1 MLRAFF
7 FRRPQTTAPIEITIG
22 NSVHA
27 IRIKRHRQAR
37 RFTLRVLTATR
48 EVLLTIPPRGSLK
61 EATAFAEKN
70 SEWIAGR
77 LRHIPAAAPFRP
89 GEFVPLRGT
98 MHRICHRAGAR
109 GTVWAECSDG
119 TNILCVAGDKPH
131 MRRRVTDYL
140 RREAKRDLTRA
151 CRRYAVEL
159 GVTFTSLAVR
169 DQSSRWGSC
178 SSTGAL
184 SFSWR
189 LILAPPFV
197 LDYLAAH
204 EIAHLVEMNHS
215 RRFWRILNDLCPGA
229 ERAKQWL
236 DTHGAGLHR
245 YGAPEGRHECSF
257 APDVGYPLA
266 AAE

>member
-1 MLRAFF
+1 MLRALF
-7 FRRPQTTAPIEITIG
+7 FRRPQTIAPIEI
-22 NSVHA
+22 SVGDSVYA

-48 EVLLTIPPRGSLK
+48 EVLLTVPTRGSLK
-61 EATAFAEKN
+61 EAKAFAEKN
-70 SEWIAGR
+70 AEWIAAR
-77 LRHIPAAAPFRP
+77 LSHIPAAAPFKA
-89 GEFVPLRGT
+89 GAVVPLRGT
-98 MHRICHRAGAR
+98 MHRICHCAGAR
-109 GTVWAECSDG
+109 GTVWPECRDG
-119 TNILCVAGDKPH
+119 ENILCVAGDAPH
-131 MRRRVTDYL
+131 IRRRVTDFL
-140 RREAKRDLTRA
+140 KREARRDLVQA
-151 CRRYAVEL
+151 SRRYAAEL
-159 GVTFTSLAVR
+159 GVTFTSLSVR

-189 LILAPPFV
+189 LILAPPYV

-215 RRFWRILNDLCPGA
+215 RRFWRILNELCPGA
-229 ERAKQWL
+229 PRAKQWL

-245 YGAPEGRHECSF
+245 YGAPDIRDDYSF
-257 APDVGYPLA
+257 SPDADYPLA